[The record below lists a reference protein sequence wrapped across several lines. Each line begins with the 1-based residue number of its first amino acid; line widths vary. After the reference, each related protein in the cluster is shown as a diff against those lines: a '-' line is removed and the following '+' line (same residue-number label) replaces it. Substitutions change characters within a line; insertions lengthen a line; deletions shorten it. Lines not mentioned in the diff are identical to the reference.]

1 MRPPDKLDLAII
13 QFPSPSELVTELGK
27 TLSSDTPSDK
37 ESDGANSDSVTMLSK
52 ALVVIANQSWR
63 ISSAVL
69 DTESKETKSELTAQ
83 DLKKIGNALEGMIEI
98 LASLGIKVVDRMGE
112 QFNAGLPD
120 QVVTEEPR
128 EGISKEQIIR
138 TIRPTIMW
146 HQTMVQRGEIDI
158 AVPTVKK

>member
-1 MRPPDKLDLAII
+1 MKPPDKLDLAII
-13 QFPSPSELVTELGK
+13 QFPSPSELIAALGK
-27 TLSSDTPSDK
+27 ISSDTPAGK
-37 ESDGANSDSVTMLSK
+37 ESDGVNSDSVSMLSK
-52 ALVVIANQSWR
+52 ALVTIANQSWR
-63 ISSAVL
+63 ISSAVI

-83 DLKKIGNALEGMIEI
+83 DLKKIGNALEGMIET
-98 LASLGIKVVDRMGE
+98 LASLGIKVVDRSGE

-120 QVVTEEPR
+120 QVITEEPR

-158 AVPTVKK
+158 AVPILKK